1 MTGENAL
8 AKKIFLK
15 SAESFFIFQRLW
27 KILICDQ
34 SLKGGRLCT
43 KKDKEYF
50 VDSMNIL
57 GNCYFEQNRFAD
69 CIEVPQEICTQD
81 YFSAGIWSN
90 IALCNIRMNK
100 SDRTLKNAEKSYLK
114 LKETDGKRLKHN
126 VSSINMDLLCKAK
139 KYDVALK
146 VFEENLE

>member
-1 MTGENAL
+1 MRKGEYPEILKLTAVTYGEYNQQEIDVIIQRFTSFDRR
-8 AKKIFLK
+8 KHPCKEIFLK

-27 KILICDQ
+27 KILICAQ

-69 CIEVPQEICTQD
+69 CIEVLQEICTQD
-81 YFSAGIWSN
+81 YISYFVIFIKKFQN
-90 IALCNIRMNK
+90 IKRIRI
-100 SDRTLKNAEKSYLK
+100 NAMKK
-114 LKETDGKRLKHN
+114 LWQ
-126 VSSINMDLLCKAK
+126 
-139 KYDVALK
+139 
-146 VFEENLE
+146 F